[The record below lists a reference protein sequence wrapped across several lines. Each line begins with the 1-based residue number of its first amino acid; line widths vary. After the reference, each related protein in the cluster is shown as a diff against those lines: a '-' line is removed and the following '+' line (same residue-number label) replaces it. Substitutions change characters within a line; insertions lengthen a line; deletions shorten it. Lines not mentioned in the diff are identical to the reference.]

1 MSGSVYQ
8 CWGCGNVVKLLV
20 PGGGD
25 LTCCGAPLKLLGP
38 GRVGGFREKDE
49 PPLDLRQVI
58 SDGKA
63 FWEFFESGERPRV
76 GDKQPAWEGDSAGLG
91 AFDFFT
97 PVRG

>member
-1 MSGSVYQ
+1 MSGLVYQ
-8 CWGCGNVVKLLV
+8 CRGCGNLVKLLV

-38 GRVGGFREKDE
+38 GRVEGSREKDE
-49 PPLDLRQVI
+49 PPLDLLQVVI
-58 SDGKA
+58 DGKA
-63 FWEFFESGERPRV
+63 FWEFSESGERTRV
-76 GDKQPAWEGDSAGLG
+76 GAKQPAWDGDAAGLS